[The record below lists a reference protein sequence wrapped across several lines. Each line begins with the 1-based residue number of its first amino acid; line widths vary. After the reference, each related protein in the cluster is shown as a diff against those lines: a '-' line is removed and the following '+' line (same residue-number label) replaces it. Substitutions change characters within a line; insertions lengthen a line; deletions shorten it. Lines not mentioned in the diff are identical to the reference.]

1 MLTPKSIV
9 RAEQPLKRV
18 SRRTIAGYGFGDF
31 GFNLYATGLNLYL
44 LYYYTDVLGI
54 APAVAG
60 LIFMIPVIWDGISD
74 PLMGWIATRTS
85 SRLGKF
91 RPYILFGAPFV
102 GLSFVGMFAAPV
114 WFPDQVV
121 AASLI
126 SHLLF
131 RTLYTV
137 ASVPYS
143 SLAAAI
149 TRDSQE
155 RGTMA
160 SVRIMS
166 AMAGGVVTAAT
177 LPELADYFGEG
188 NFREGYVLTGLLYA
202 LVATAVM
209 SVVFFTTSE
218 KPVAPTQVQLTTAQT
233 LTFVKSNTAFW
244 ILCAASFI
252 GIIGSTMGGKAMVY
266 YISYYVGHPD
276 AVSTILSLGILGACA
291 GIPLWTLVAR
301 KHSKRAAWIMGGG
314 GVVIGN
320 CIILA
325 LEIIDVA
332 TLSALAIFSGV
343 CGGSVAV
350 MFWSMLPDTVE
361 FGEWRSGVR
370 DDGILFGLCQFISK
384 AGSGLGV
391 GMIGLFLSFIGYSAN
406 EAQSEEALQGIRM
419 ATFLIP
425 AVCSL
430 GSVAIITLYPLDAF
444 THRRIVRALL
454 WKRRKTPL
462 S

>member
-149 TRDSQE
+149 TQDSQE
-155 RGTMA
+155 RGIMA
-160 SVRIMS
+160 AVRIMS

-314 GVVIGN
+314 GVVFGN
-320 CIILA
+320 CTILA

-444 THRRIVRALL
+444 THQRIVRALL